1 MKKKIYKKNNHQKRK
16 IIFYNTSTKHSNDEN
31 SFSTI
36 DTKISDSTNE
46 TKRKK
51 YSKKTKKYY
60 SKTFLTNCDCYKG
73 LSMNEKIYEMNNLHN
88 SSEKRFKKY
97 YGIFEQIKSEINDI
111 QKNLNFSKTNYK
123 KKKFKCL
130 TNVNSNNKYKKH
142 LNDIE
147 EKDEEYFISPEKKNN
162 DSKSNFDN
170 FDDDEKNNQ
179 IINLINKFDQDDFND
194 MLNNDNNNNNLINL
208 DKDFYNK
215 IYNNNTNNTN
225 NSIFTNSNKFY
236 NIDTN
241 KTNKTNNSIF
251 TNSIKIYNNDTNK
264 TNKTNNINN
273 SNFANKFYNN
283 DTNKTNNTNNNK
295 IYNNNTKKTNN
306 TNTTNT
312 TNNTNNNNNKEKKD
326 KLSSKKMNNYYYSQ
340 KKKQNKN
347 NYFESDNSDK
357 ENNNDNN
364 ISNNNSEYCDYNVTD
379 TNENKKEIFISLTTE
394 SDSMKNC
401 QSRNKILIDKYYF
414 NKSKTIFV
422 EEDDNY
428 NKNNK
433 YNNNFCGCLCQ

>member
-194 MLNNDNNNNNLINL
+194 MLNNDNNNNNNLIEENILKSQIKQIKETKEILIDKLKSIDQQVQNLLINE
-208 DKDFYNK
+208 NK
-215 IYNNNTNNTN
+215 IAL
-225 NSIFTNSNKFY
+225 K
-236 NIDTN
+236 
-241 KTNKTNNSIF
+241 
-251 TNSIKIYNNDTNK
+251 
-264 TNKTNNINN
+264 KTNNIKQFIE
-273 SNFANKFYNN
+273 NFEKDKIENEKKIRMLKEEKKIREKKFHEDNK
-283 DTNKTNNTNNNK
+283 KS
-295 IYNNNTKKTNN
+295 IM
-306 TNTTNT
+306 
-312 TNNTNNNNNKEKKD
+312 NKEKTLDNIEKE
-326 KLSSKKMNNYYYSQ
+326 SII
-340 KKKQNKN
+340 KKKELLEKN
-347 NYFESDNSDK
+347 RLKELELIQKRNK
-357 ENNNDNN
+357 ENLEKINFIKNYMN
-364 ISNNNSEYCDYNVTD
+364 EKPA
-379 TNENKKEIFISLTTE
+379 NENEYLFKVLEKNFKLREEKEIKKEISKKKRKNE
-394 SDSMKNC
+394 SKFLYKN
-401 QSRNKILIDKYYF
+401 SIRRI
-414 NKSKTIFV
+414 
-422 EEDDNY
+422 
-428 NKNNK
+428 
-433 YNNNFCGCLCQ
+433 

>member
-130 TNVNSNNKYKKH
+130 TNVNSNNKYNKH

-194 MLNNDNNNNNLINL
+194 MLNNDNN
-208 DKDFYNK
+208 KDFYNK

-236 NIDTN
+236 NND
-241 KTNKTNNSIF
+241 TNKTNNSIF

-264 TNKTNNINN
+264 TNNTNN
-273 SNFANKFYNN
+273 SNFANKIYNN
-283 DTNKTNNTNNNK
+283 DTNKTNKTNNINNNK
-295 IYNNNTKKTNN
+295 TYNNNTKKTNN
-306 TNTTNT
+306 TNNTNTTTNT
-312 TNNTNNNNNKEKKD
+312 NKEKKD

-347 NYFESDNSDK
+347 NYFESDSDK

-401 QSRNKILIDKYYF
+401 RSRNKILIDKYYF